1 LAEQLEDNTPAN
13 DEPLSDVGQYQLAV
27 KERSA
32 ALPQPK
38 VTKNHEWTRIDTN
51 ESIKFASIG
60 VHSWLFFVAF
70 GCGLPRG
77 YLLLKKLFLVNP
89 ARPSGS
95 EILNFG
101 FQLPADLSFVVCHP
115 ANPGLRNRSPL
126 PQGFWCTIS
135 RPAYLEKLVP

>member
-1 LAEQLEDNTPAN
+1 
-13 DEPLSDVGQYQLAV
+13 LSDVGQYQLAV

-32 ALPQPK
+32 ALPPTKSDEKQPRMDA
-38 VTKNHEWTRIDTN
+38 NLIDSFV
-51 ESIKFASIG
+51 SIR

-89 ARPSGS
+89 TRLSES

-115 ANPGLRNRSPL
+115 
-126 PQGFWCTIS
+126 
-135 RPAYLEKLVP
+135 